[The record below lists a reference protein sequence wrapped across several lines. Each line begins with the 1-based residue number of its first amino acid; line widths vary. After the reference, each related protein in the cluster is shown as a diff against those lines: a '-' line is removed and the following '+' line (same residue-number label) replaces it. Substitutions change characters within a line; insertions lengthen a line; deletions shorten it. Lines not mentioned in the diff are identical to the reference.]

1 MAECNKC
8 GDEISMPYKCNRCGN
23 KFCSDH
29 RLPEKHSCTMLDR
42 GGADSEIVVEE
53 NRRDEDDSVVDKI
66 KEFFSSSLTNDFWKK
81 VDGDMTK
88 YIGVTFV
95 AVYIL
100 QILTL
105 TIFNSDSVHNSLFVF
120 SPENVTYIWTWFT
133 SIFAHSPFGIW
144 HIIGNGI
151 VLIFFGRLLEKIIG
165 SKRFTGLFLLSGLV
179 AGISQVALGII
190 INEPTGVLGASGALM
205 GVMGVLAIYKPRMKV
220 YLYFFIPV
228 PLWALTIGFAG
239 VSVFA
244 TLSGGMVL
252 GGVAHVAHLAGLI
265 IGLVYGYRTK
275 DDYNVSGNMK
285 LSRQMR

>member
-8 GDEISMPYKCNRCGN
+8 GDEISMPYECSRCGN

-42 GGADSEIVVEE
+42 GGPDSQIVVEE
-53 NRRDEDDSVVDKI
+53 NKGNKEDSVVDKI
-66 KEFFSSSLTNDFWKK
+66 KDFFSSSLTNNFWKK

-88 YIGVTFV
+88 YIGLTFI

-105 TIFNSDSVHNSLFVF
+105 TVFNSESIHNSLFVF
-120 SPENVTYIWTWFT
+120 TPDNIAYVWTWFT

-165 SKRFTGLFLLSGLV
+165 TKSFTGLFLISGLV

-190 INEPTGVLGASGALM
+190 INDPTGVLGASGALM
-205 GVMGVLAIYKPRMKV
+205 GVMGVLAVYKPRMKV

-239 VSVFA
+239 ISVLA
-244 TLSGGMVL
+244 TLSGGMIL
-252 GGVAHVAHLAGLI
+252 GGVAHVAHLTGLL

-275 DDYNVSGNMK
+275 DNQNVSGNMK